1 MSFNSLA
8 AHVLPDAPSSSLW
21 LTLAAPAAAAAVS
34 VTGAV
39 YVGWRQRKMTLQIA
53 EAQAALTSG
62 ILARQL
68 CFALGARALVMGERA
83 AELKRVLTSPA
94 DATHSLRRAEIVRRT
109 ERFDRACD
117 AFLDAW
123 SDLVSSSLQTD
134 QLVSCVDELKDELET
149 FRLRALS
156 GREDGDLSAL
166 VEVGRL
172 AGECRAI
179 AAGSAL
185 PRVARG
191 HTSSL
196 LRRLH
201 W

>member
-1 MSFNSLA
+1 MRLQHLEISNFRCFEQFELELSGE
-8 AHVLPDAPSSSLW
+8 S
-21 LTLAAPAAAAAVS
+21 LTLVAANAGGKSS
-34 VTGAV
+34 VLTATG
-39 YVGWRQRKMTLQIA
+39 W
-53 EAQAALTSG
+53 
-62 ILARQL
+62 
-68 CFALGARALVMGERA
+68 GERA